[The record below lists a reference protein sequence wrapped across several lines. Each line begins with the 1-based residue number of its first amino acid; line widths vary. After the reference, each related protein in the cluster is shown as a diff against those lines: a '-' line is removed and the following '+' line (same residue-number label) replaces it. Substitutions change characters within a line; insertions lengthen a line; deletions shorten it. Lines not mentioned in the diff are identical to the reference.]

1 MQANAATE
9 PQLPGSDPD
18 TWNRNDKMSILRNPL
33 IQAAKDEDIAELE
46 VHAVPMRSVQE
57 IA

>member
-1 MQANAATE
+1 VEQKIIYT
-9 PQLPGSDPD
+9 PRHDPPG
-18 TWNRNDKMSILRNPL
+18 TRNDKMSILRNPL

>member
-1 MQANAATE
+1 MQRHT
-9 PQLPGSDPD
+9 LPGCDPD
-18 TWNRNDKMSILRNPL
+18 TTTWNRNDKMILRNPL